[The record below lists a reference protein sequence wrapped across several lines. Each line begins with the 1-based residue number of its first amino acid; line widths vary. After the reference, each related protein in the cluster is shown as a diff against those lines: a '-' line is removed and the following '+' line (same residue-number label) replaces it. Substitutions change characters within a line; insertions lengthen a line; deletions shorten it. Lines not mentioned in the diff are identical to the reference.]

1 MSILRIAPTRRRRW
15 PWALGLAAVLGGLGA
30 AWSPADEPRL
40 VAVVVTGPVAAAP
53 APQLATQVAPTPWIA
68 PQSTQAT
75 PSQAHCPEQE
85 LDLTVNGRA
94 ERVCVG
100 ATRVNQSGDMR
111 TLLLETHGTPAWKL
125 AIDTGQGAVMAV
137 RLRGPDAVEYGCE
150 GDTCSGLLLSR
161 RDSHGART
169 LQSRN
174 AILRPTAAGALQQ
187 SQQGAIALNAS
198 LKVASDEQ
206 DPALACSGAKLS
218 IAQDGGGL
226 QSFCP
231 AGGVSLAMLEQGRR
245 AFTLRNLEG
254 ENLVVVVDEHSVVE
268 RVELEGLSCHGAN
281 CAGVTVAAT
290 VLAQDGAWGRVFDFA
305 GTSLYAPGASIRLQ
319 GRLVAP
325 AL

>member
-15 PWALGLAAVLGGLGA
+15 PWALVLAAVLGGLGA
-30 AWSPADEPRL
+30 AWSPGDVPRL
-40 VAVVVTGPVAAAP
+40 VAVVVTDPVAAAP
-53 APQLATQVAPTPWIA
+53 APQLATQVAPAPSIA

-75 PSQAHCPEQE
+75 PSQAHCPEQQ

-150 GDTCSGLLLSR
+150 GDACSGLLLSR
-161 RDSHGART
+161 RDRHGART

-174 AILRPTAAGALQQ
+174 ATLRPTADGAWP
-187 SQQGAIALNAS
+187 QGAVALNAS

-206 DPALACSGAKLS
+206 DPALACAGAKLS

-231 AGGVSLAMLEQGRR
+231 AGGVSLAMLEAGRR

-319 GRLVAP
+319 GRLVTP